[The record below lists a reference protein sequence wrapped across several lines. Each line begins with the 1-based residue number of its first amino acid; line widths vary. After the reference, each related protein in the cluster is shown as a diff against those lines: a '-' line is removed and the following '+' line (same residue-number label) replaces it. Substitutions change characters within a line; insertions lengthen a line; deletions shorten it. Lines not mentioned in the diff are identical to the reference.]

1 MKHVESIARLII
13 HHEKKQE
20 KSVMNERIS
29 VIHYAFFATYVTII
43 FFLKLILTNVSY
55 TSGVMTK
62 TASFVSVGS

>member
-1 MKHVESIARLII
+1 MRKE
-13 HHEKKQE
+13 QE

-29 VIHYAFFATYVTII
+29 VIHYAFFVTYVTVI